1 MWTHEKKEKKSYFEL
16 ATNEWVKKE
25 KWKKKKWNKFSKLK
39 CFSPAH
45 TEYEGGKGKQ
55 GCLLAAKFTKIPME
69 DIYSPVVLL
78 VVLSMASPAE

>member
-1 MWTHEKKEKKSYFEL
+1 MKMKKQNPKYSRL
-16 ATNEWVKKE
+16 R
-25 KWKKKKWNKFSKLK
+25 

-45 TEYEGGKGKQ
+45 TEKKDKQ
-55 GCLLAAKFTKIPME
+55 GCSLAAKFTKIPME